1 MAGRGNWLNL
11 KFEKYILVVF
21 LFCFFVLFLF
31 CQLDKR
37 LCEENSTIK
46 TLGKQACGALF

>member
-31 CQLDKR
+31 LYFL
-37 LCEENSTIK
+37 LC
-46 TLGKQACGALF
+46 CHLFFSIV